1 MEILKNS
8 DWKEN
13 NLNILNMVNKSKG
26 EIAYNVIDVD
36 SEPSKNVI
44 EGLSELDG
52 VITVRVLGNG

>member
-1 MEILKNS
+1 MTTILA
-8 DWKEN
+8 EN

-44 EGLSELDG
+44 EGLSKLDG
-52 VITVRVLGNG
+52 VITVRILSDG